1 MSVQKVTAGD
11 QTWSVSCPSCP
22 CSLCSPLVST
32 SSPPTTATN
41 MWTYLTRSALPCV
54 VLGVSTSM
62 FVVGIVH
69 VCGGQCTCVCLH
81 TCTYVYVL
89 LLYTYVQYQSLP
101 FVTYIQSFMATLM
114 VVPSPLLGSVSM
126 KACTLHLSLLRPPLP
141 ADYRIR
147 FNFRGVKCLWRAV
160 YILPADYVVI
170 TNRKDP
176 TLSRPR
182 REDGEPIKQIILP
195 HTQLR
200 GGGGGGRCPGGHRGQ
215 FTPGLQC
222 P

>member
-1 MSVQKVTAGD
+1 MLSSATAKASANRGRGGGDPLLNKMANQWMSTRDLMKVCACAHARVHTCVCVCVCVCVCMCVCVCVHACVCACVCVCARVCVWMSNKVDTLSSYPTPLGSACHVRLVPASRSCTVSMQKVTAGD

-54 VLGVSTSM
+54 VLGVSTHM

-89 LLYTYVQYQSLP
+89 LLYTYLQY
-101 FVTYIQSFMATLM
+101 
-114 VVPSPLLGSVSM
+114 
-126 KACTLHLSLLRPPLP
+126 
-141 ADYRIR
+141 
-147 FNFRGVKCLWRAV
+147 
-160 YILPADYVVI
+160 
-170 TNRKDP
+170 
-176 TLSRPR
+176 
-182 REDGEPIKQIILP
+182 
-195 HTQLR
+195 
-200 GGGGGGRCPGGHRGQ
+200 
-215 FTPGLQC
+215 
-222 P
+222 

>member
-54 VLGVSTSM
+54 VLGVSTHM
-62 FVVGIVH
+62 FVVGTVH

-89 LLYTYVQYQSLP
+89 LLYTYLQYSSLP
-101 FVTYIQSFMATLM
+101 FVTYSHLWLLVKLPRLVKSHDHHMDQWSHLP
-114 VVPSPLLGSVSM
+114 PSCGLYSP
-126 KACTLHLSLLRPPLP
+126 
-141 ADYRIR
+141 
-147 FNFRGVKCLWRAV
+147 
-160 YILPADYVVI
+160 
-170 TNRKDP
+170 
-176 TLSRPR
+176 
-182 REDGEPIKQIILP
+182 QI
-195 HTQLR
+195 
-200 GGGGGGRCPGGHRGQ
+200 GGK
-215 FTPGLQC
+215 FT
-222 P
+222 